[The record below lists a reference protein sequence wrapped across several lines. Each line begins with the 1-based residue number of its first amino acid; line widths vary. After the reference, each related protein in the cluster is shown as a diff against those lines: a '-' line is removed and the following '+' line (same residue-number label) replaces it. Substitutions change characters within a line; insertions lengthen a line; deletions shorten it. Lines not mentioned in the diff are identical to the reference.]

1 MKVDLPYTIK
11 LNPLAVILGSFF
23 ILLIP
28 FLLWSYFA
36 KLEQISRANGQ
47 VIAVSKKQAIQSAND
62 GVVKDIY
69 VKEGQLVKKGE
80 VIARLELS
88 EFKADVEAIK
98 ANIAATEAHISRLK
112 AEVFKK
118 DLVFTPLSL
127 EYPEF
132 VSSQKELFKRK
143 QDALN
148 DEIKVLQSA
157 LKLAR
162 DELNLNL
169 PLVEKGDIGA
179 TELIRLKRQ
188 VAELEGEIINKRNKY
203 LQESQSEL
211 TKYEQELSTLKQ
223 EFTDKS
229 VTLERAEIY
238 ASVDAIVNNILITTK
253 GAKLRAGDILME
265 LVPTDDLVI
274 EAKLKP
280 SEISFIKIGQ
290 KALVKLDAYDFSL
303 YGSFDGEVKHI
314 SSDTILEK
322 TAKGDEYFFRVL
334 VSLNGKEVFS
344 KAGKKV
350 TILPGMGGQI
360 DIITGERTVL
370 SYLAKPIIKTLD
382 ESFTER

>member
-169 PLVEKGDIGA
+169 SLVEKGDIGA

-238 ASVDAIVNNILITTK
+238 APVDAIVNNILITTK

>member
-188 VAELEGEIINKRNKY
+188 AAELEGEIINKRNKY

-238 ASVDAIVNNILITTK
+238 APVDAIVNNILITTK

>member
-11 LNPLAVILGSFF
+11 LNPLVVILGSFF

-238 ASVDAIVNNILITTK
+238 APVDAIVNNILITTK

-334 VSLNGKEVFS
+334 VSLNGKEVLS
-344 KAGKKV
+344 RAGKKV

>member
-118 DLVFTPLSL
+118 NLVFTPLSL

-211 TKYEQELSTLKQ
+211 TKYEQELSILKQ

-238 ASVDAIVNNILITTK
+238 APVDAIVNNILITTK

-334 VSLNGKEVFS
+334 VSLNGKEVLS
-344 KAGKKV
+344 RAGKKV

>member
-132 VSSQKELFKRK
+132 VSSQKELYKRK
-143 QDALN
+143 QEALN
-148 DEIKVLQSA
+148 DEIKVLQNG
-157 LKLAR
+157 LKLAK
-162 DELNLNL
+162 DELNLNT
-169 PLVEKGDIGA
+169 PLVKTGDIGA
-179 TELIRLKRQ
+179 TELIRLQRQ
-188 VAELEGEIINKRNKY
+188 VAEFEGQIINKRNKY
-203 LQESQSEL
+203 LQESQTEL

-223 EFTDKS
+223 ELTDKT

-238 ASVDAIVNNILITTK
+238 APMDAIVNNILITTK
-253 GAKLRAGDILME
+253 GAKLRAGDIIME
-265 LVPTDDLVI
+265 LVPVDELVI

-280 SEISFIKIGQ
+280 SEISFVKVGQ
-290 KALVKLDAYDFSL
+290 KALVKLDAYDFSIF
-303 YGSFDGEVKHI
+303 GSFEGNVKHI
-314 SSDTILEK
+314 SSDTLLEK

-334 VSLNGKEVFS
+334 ISLSGKEITS
-344 KAGKKV
+344 KVGKKV
-350 TILPGMGGQI
+350 VVIPGMSGQI

-370 SYLAKPIIKTLD
+370 TYLAKPVIKTLD
-382 ESFTER
+382 QAFTER

>member
-211 TKYEQELSTLKQ
+211 TKYEQELSTLRQ

-238 ASVDAIVNNILITTK
+238 APVDAIVNNILITTK

>member
-1 MKVDLPYTIK
+1 MKGDLPYTIK

-238 ASVDAIVNNILITTK
+238 APVDAIVNNILITTK
-253 GAKLRAGDILME
+253 GAKLRAGDTLME
-265 LVPTDDLVI
+265 LVPIDDLVI

-334 VSLNGKEVFS
+334 VSLNGKEVLS
-344 KAGKKV
+344 RAGKKV

>member
-253 GAKLRAGDILME
+253 GAKLRAGDTLME
-265 LVPTDDLVI
+265 LVPIDDLII

-334 VSLNGKEVFS
+334 VSLNGKEVLS
-344 KAGKKV
+344 RAGKKV

>member
-238 ASVDAIVNNILITTK
+238 APVDAIVNNILITTK

>member
-1 MKVDLPYTIK
+1 MKVDLPYTIN
-11 LNPLAVILGSFF
+11 LNPLTVILGSFF

-238 ASVDAIVNNILITTK
+238 APVDAIVNNILITTK

-334 VSLNGKEVFS
+334 VSLNGKEVLS
-344 KAGKKV
+344 RAGKKV

>member
-98 ANIAATEAHISRLK
+98 SNIAATEAHISRLK

-238 ASVDAIVNNILITTK
+238 APVDAIVNNILITTK
-253 GAKLRAGDILME
+253 GAKLRAGDTLME
-265 LVPTDDLVI
+265 LVPIDDLII

-334 VSLNGKEVFS
+334 VSLNGKEVLS
-344 KAGKKV
+344 RAGKKV